1 MPMPEPLVDTVHRL
15 RDSRRT
21 FVQVAM
27 AIALSWLLATE
38 VFGFED
44 AFFAPIA
51 AVIVLNTPAQRGRR
65 AAEIVVGVA
74 TGIAVADLL
83 VIVIGTGA
91 WQLVLVA
98 VLAMVATTAA
108 GGGPIVRAQAT
119 VAAILVVT
127 LQPPTIDLIPYRF
140 FHAAIGGATAL
151 LITALLPSAP
161 ERQLERA
168 AGPLFEDLAA
178 TLTDVARALRND
190 DLHLAQRALARAR
203 ELDAEVDELRGSIEV
218 AAETA
223 RLAPHKRDRRELVGS
238 YADAVEQLDLA
249 VRDTRVLAR
258 SAVALMR
265 NLGDADGAPP
275 ELADAI
281 LDLADGVR
289 ALGEQMTEGAPPEV
303 TRSHAGDAAARTRG
317 LFPDARA
324 LAVSRVVG
332 QIRSTGIDLLRG
344 SGLEIEEAQRTL
356 YHAPTP
362 EPRNGPG
369 RRHGPPREEADRARP
384 D

>member
-1 MPMPEPLVDTVHRL
+1 MPDPLVDALHRL

-21 FVQVAM
+21 FVQVGL
-27 AIALSWLLATE
+27 AIAASWLLATE
-38 VFGFED
+38 VFRFED

-83 VIVIGTGA
+83 VILIGTGA

-98 VLAMVATTAA
+98 VLAMVAATAA

-127 LQPPTIDLIPYRF
+127 LQPPTIDLVPYRF
-140 FHAAIGGATAL
+140 FHAAIGGAAAL

-161 ERQLERA
+161 ERQIERA
-168 AGPLFEDLAA
+168 AGPLFDALAA

-190 DLHLAQRALARAR
+190 DLDLAQRALARAR

-265 NLGDADGAPP
+265 HIDADGAPP

-289 ALGEQMTEGAPPEV
+289 ALGEQMTEGASPEV
-303 TRSHAGDAAARTRG
+303 TRGHAGDAAARTRG
-317 LFPDARA
+317 LFPDAQA
-324 LAVSRVVG
+324 LAISRVVG

-356 YHAPTP
+356 YRAPDP
-362 EPRNGPG
+362 E
-369 RRHGPPREEADRARP
+369 ARP
-384 D
+384 AAGERDDPSGA

>member
-1 MPMPEPLVDTVHRL
+1 MPLPEPLVDAAHRL

-21 FVQVAM
+21 FVQVGL
-27 AIALSWLLATE
+27 AIALSWILATG
-38 VFGFED
+38 VLGFED

-83 VIVIGTGA
+83 VVLIGTGA

-98 VLAMVATTAA
+98 VLAMVAVTAA

-127 LQPPTIDLIPYRF
+127 LQPPTIDLVPYRF

-168 AGPLFEDLAA
+168 AGPLFDDLAA

-190 DLHLAQRALARAR
+190 DLGLAQRALVRAR
-203 ELDAEVDELRGSIEV
+203 ELDAEVDDLRGSIEV

-223 RLAPHKRDRRELVGS
+223 RLAPHKRDRRDLVGS

-265 NLGDADGAPP
+265 HIDASGAPP

-289 ALGEQMTEGAPPEV
+289 ALGEQMTEDAPPEV
-303 TRSHAGDAAARTRG
+303 TRGHAGDAAARTRG

-344 SGLEIEEAQRTL
+344 SGLEIEEAQRAL
-356 YHAPTP
+356 YHAPNP
-362 EPRNGPG
+362 EPRTVPG
-369 RRHGPPREEADRARP
+369 HGHGPPRG
-384 D
+384 

>member
-1 MPMPEPLVDTVHRL
+1 MTLPEPLVDVAHRL

-21 FVQVAM
+21 FVQVTL
-27 AIALSWLLATE
+27 AIAGSWLLATE
-38 VFGFED
+38 LLGFED

-74 TGIAVADLL
+74 TGIAIADLL
-83 VIVIGTGA
+83 VFGIGTGP

-98 VLAMVATTAA
+98 VLAMAAATAA

-127 LQPPTIDLIPYRF
+127 LQPPTVDLIPYRF
-140 FHAAIGGATAL
+140 FQAAIGGATAL
-151 LITALLPSAP
+151 LVTALLPSAP

-168 AGPLFEDLAA
+168 AGPLFDDLAA
-178 TLTDVARALRND
+178 TLTDVARALRVD
-190 DLHLAQRALARAR
+190 DYALARRALDRAR
-203 ELDAEVDELRGSIEV
+203 ELDAEVEDLRGSIEV

-265 NLGDADGAPP
+265 HIDATGAPP

-289 ALGEQMTEGAPPEV
+289 ALGEQMTAGAPPEV
-303 TRSHAGDAAARTRG
+303 TRGHAGDAAARTRG

-324 LAVSRVVG
+324 LALSRVVG

-356 YHAPTP
+356 YRAPTP
-362 EPRNGPG
+362 GPRTGPERG
-369 RRHGPPREEADRARP
+369 HGPPRDGADRARP

>member
-1 MPMPEPLVDTVHRL
+1 MTLPDPLAALAHRL

-21 FVQVAM
+21 FVQVAL
-27 AIALSWLLATE
+27 AIAGSWLLATE

-83 VIVIGTGA
+83 VVGIGTGA
-91 WQLVLVA
+91 WQLVLVS
-98 VLAMVATTAA
+98 VLAMVTATAV

-127 LQPPTIDLIPYRF
+127 LQPPTVDLIPYRF

-151 LITALLPSAP
+151 LVTALLPTAP

-168 AGPLFEDLAA
+168 AGPLFDDLAA
-178 TLTDVARALRND
+178 TLTDVARALRVD
-190 DLHLAQRALARAR
+190 DLALAQRALDRAR
-203 ELDAEVDELRGSIEV
+203 ELDAEVDDLRGSIEV

-258 SAVALMR
+258 AAVALMR
-265 NLGDADGAPP
+265 HIDSGGAPP

-289 ALGEQMTEGAPPEV
+289 ALGEQMTAGAPAEA
-303 TRSHAGDAAARTRG
+303 TRRHAGDAAARTRG
-317 LFPDARA
+317 LFPDAQA

-356 YHAPTP
+356 YRAPDPPARHSDWTAR
-362 EPRNGPG
+362 EDDADPR
-369 RRHGPPREEADRARP
+369 
-384 D
+384 

>member
-1 MPMPEPLVDTVHRL
+1 MTLPEPLVAVAHRL

-21 FVQVAM
+21 FVQVTL
-27 AIALSWLLATE
+27 AIAGSWLLATE
-38 VFGFED
+38 LLGFED

-74 TGIAVADLL
+74 TGIAIADLL
-83 VIVIGTGA
+83 VFGIGTGP

-98 VLAMVATTAA
+98 VLAMAAATAA

-127 LQPPTIDLIPYRF
+127 LQPPTVDLIPYRF

-151 LITALLPSAP
+151 LVTALLPSAP

-168 AGPLFEDLAA
+168 AGPLFDDLAA
-178 TLTDVARALRND
+178 TLTDVARALRVD
-190 DLHLAQRALARAR
+190 DYALARRALDRAR
-203 ELDAEVDELRGSIEV
+203 ELDAEVEDLRGSIEV

-265 NLGDADGAPP
+265 HIDASGAPP

-289 ALGEQMTEGAPPEV
+289 ALGEQMTAGAPPEA
-303 TRSHAGDAAARTRG
+303 TRGHAGDAAARTRE

-344 SGLEIEEAQRTL
+344 SGLEIEAAQRTL
-356 YHAPTP
+356 YHAPIP
-362 EPRNGPG
+362 EPRTGTERG
-369 RRHGPPREEADRARP
+369 HGPPREGTDRARP